1 MTTAA
6 NSSCAIEGSCG
17 VQSLEVD
24 QTVRPEDVE
33 DSFFDGGSD
42 WVHLFHRV
50 TVGEDQSL
58 KLTVNNSATGNVYI
72 DAIRLEPL
80 DAEFLKPASDL
91 QIVAMSLLDAGN
103 SLTASTLDP
112 FDGEVMFGAT
122 QLGVGVEQ
130 TLRLYNNGL
139 ADLSILDVPT
149 VTSGFTLQSPT
160 SGYPHVISPD
170 AWLDVTIQFDAL
182 TLGSA
187 IGSVSVSTDNEVYPA
202 VSIDLLGE
210 VRQEWILD
218 NGDRYG
224 NKPDGYSET
233 DEDGNEIKFSRR
245 RRSTANGSTYS
256 LTQGRGT
263 GSQATWQIDDLE
275 KGWYAVYSSWFGSNT
290 HSTKAQYEVSTG
302 DESITKLIDQTQS
315 PDDLQSER
323 APWGLL
329 SHVYVEDGTVT
340 VSLTDIDDR
349 KRVVSDAI
357 RVQRIHQPRVS
368 ARHDGSVL
376 FEGSVIDFGLTEE
389 GTTTDETLQLSNDS
403 ELPLLVESIMTVPA
417 GFAVID
423 FTPTYL
429 APSETLDVML
439 RQTAA
444 VVGSFEGSLEI
455 ATSDSQNPVLD
466 FTLKGEVES
475 DALVLDDRDERF
487 EKTGMLISWTN
498 NRRGWHENTS
508 RLAPTN
514 RVATTG
520 AWLVEGLDAG
530 VYNIGVTW
538 VPYSR
543 TATNVP
549 LTVSSGDNQRIG
561 YVNQQVFPAT
571 YSSSYFDRGSEWI
584 DAVVDFQYT
593 DATVPLRVEMSNIGI
608 NGKRMII
615 DAIRIERV
623 DDDASIPVF
632 SSPGDAMVVL
642 NHNDALAED
651 TNLDGTVTALDALV
665 VLNDISLGVVS
676 GESVSLE
683 SGEIRLTDVNADG
696 QVTALDALTVLN
708 AISRSSVL
716 EGEASVL
723 GPDVFGPDVFGPD
736 VFGPDVFGPEE
747 LRLGASVLPGGSV
760 ADEDEYWARCLE
772 EIDWDAEEDAMMDLG
787 ASSGSDLDP
796 SSSTSLDASTTDAV
810 FGSDR
815 TGRPAN
821 ALAEDRLDEFFSGL
835 DKELAEKA

>member
-1 MTTAA
+1 
-6 NSSCAIEGSCG
+6 
-17 VQSLEVD
+17 
-24 QTVRPEDVE
+24 
-33 DSFFDGGSD
+33 
-42 WVHLFHRV
+42 
-50 TVGEDQSL
+50 
-58 KLTVNNSATGNVYI
+58 
-72 DAIRLEPL
+72 
-80 DAEFLKPASDL
+80 
-91 QIVAMSLLDAGN
+91 
-103 SLTASTLDP
+103 
-112 FDGEVMFGAT
+112 
-122 QLGVGVEQ
+122 
-130 TLRLYNNGL
+130 
-139 ADLSILDVPT
+139 
-149 VTSGFTLQSPT
+149 
-160 SGYPHVISPD
+160 
-170 AWLDVTIQFDAL
+170 
-182 TLGSA
+182 
-187 IGSVSVSTDNEVYPA
+187 
-202 VSIDLLGE
+202 
-210 VRQEWILD
+210 
-218 NGDRYG
+218 
-224 NKPDGYSET
+224 
-233 DEDGNEIKFSRR
+233 
-245 RRSTANGSTYS
+245 
-256 LTQGRGT
+256 
-263 GSQATWQIDDLE
+263 
-275 KGWYAVYSSWFGSNT
+275 
-290 HSTKAQYEVSTG
+290 
-302 DESITKLIDQTQS
+302 
-315 PDDLQSER
+315 
-323 APWGLL
+323 
-329 SHVYVEDGTVT
+329 
-340 VSLTDIDDR
+340 
-349 KRVVSDAI
+349 
-357 RVQRIHQPRVS
+357 
-368 ARHDGSVL
+368 
-376 FEGSVIDFGLTEE
+376 
-389 GTTTDETLQLSNDS
+389 
-403 ELPLLVESIMTVPA
+403 
-417 GFAVID
+417 
-423 FTPTYL
+423 
-429 APSETLDVML
+429 
-439 RQTAA
+439 
-444 VVGSFEGSLEI
+444 VGSFEGSLEI

-708 AISRSSVL
+708 AISRSSVM
-716 EGEASVL
+716 EGEASML
-723 GPDVFGPDVFGPD
+723 GPDVFGPEVL
-736 VFGPDVFGPEE
+736 GPEE
-747 LRLGASVLPGGSV
+747 LRLGVSVLPGGSV
-760 ADEDEYWARCLE
+760 VDEDEYWARCLE

-787 ASSGSDLDP
+787 ESSSSELDP
-796 SSSTSLDASTTDAV
+796 SSSTSWDASTTDAV

-815 TGRPAN
+815 TGRSAN
-821 ALAEDRLDEFFSGL
+821 ALAEDRLDEFFTEL
-835 DKELAEKA
+835 DHSLNFHERGGK